1 MPDEEINEEILE
13 QVRTCCRALD
23 DKKADDLVVLDL
35 RERSS
40 ITDYFIIA
48 SGKSSPHLRA
58 LQNNL
63 REILKKRNIEVLGTD
78 SNTDSGWV
86 VVDAF
91 DFMVH
96 LFNPE
101 MREYYSLENLWKDSP
116 RVAVEEIVGV

>member
-13 QVRTCCRALD
+13 QVRICCRALD

-35 RERSS
+35 RERST

-63 REILKKRNIEVLGTD
+63 RETLKKRNIEVFGAD

-86 VVDAF
+86 VVDGF

-101 MREYYSLENLWKDSP
+101 MREFYSLESLWKDSP
-116 RVAVEEIVGV
+116 RVTVEEIVGV

>member
-13 QVRTCCRALD
+13 QVRACCRALD

-48 SGKSSPHLRA
+48 SGKSSPHLKA

-63 REILKKRNIEVLGTD
+63 RETLKKRNIEVLGVD
-78 SNTDSGWV
+78 LDAESGWV

-101 MREYYSLENLWKDSP
+101 MREYYRLENLWKDSP

>member
-13 QVRTCCRALD
+13 QVRACCRALD

-48 SGKSSPHLRA
+48 SGKSSPHLKA

-63 REILKKRNIEVLGTD
+63 REILKKRNIEVFGTD
-78 SNTDSGWV
+78 SDTDSGWV

-91 DFMVH
+91 D
-96 LFNPE
+96 LAILLGSWGPC
-101 MREYYSLENLWKDSP
+101 P
-116 RVAVEEIVGV
+116 